1 MLITNTAFSLVLSKL
16 SLHLRPLF
24 NWLVHITV
32 SCLYL
37 YLPHFSLI
45 NAFSLNCRWVNLSD
59 IYWSIHFDNSLQFS
73 LFYYLTMCSNI
84 SSLSAI
90 YRTYNSTV
98 FKCIA
103 GTLFAIICLY
113 ISILWSIWSIQMG
126 NCVFLP
132 FDIPCISRMLIR
144 IWESQFS
151 SVSSQFVIWED
162 IFNIVVYGEISSE
175 LHSSVIEFA
184 L

>member
-1 MLITNTAFSLVLSKL
+1 M
-16 SLHLRPLF
+16 
-24 NWLVHITV
+24 
-32 SCLYL
+32 
-37 YLPHFSLI
+37 HF
-45 NAFSLNCRWVNLSD
+45 FLNCRWFNLFD
-59 IYWSIHFDNSLQFS
+59 IYWSMYFDNNSQFS

-84 SSLSAI
+84 SSLSLI
-90 YRTYNSTV
+90 YRTCNSTV
-98 FKCIA
+98 FKCIV

-132 FDIPCISRMLIR
+132 FDILRISRMLIR
-144 IWESQFS
+144 IWESHFS

-175 LHSSVIEFA
+175 LHSSVIGFA